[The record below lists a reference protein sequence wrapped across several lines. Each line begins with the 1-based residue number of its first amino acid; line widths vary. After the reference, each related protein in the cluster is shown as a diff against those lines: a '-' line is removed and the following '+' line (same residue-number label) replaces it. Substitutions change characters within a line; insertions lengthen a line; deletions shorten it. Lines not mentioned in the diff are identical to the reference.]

1 MALLVSRLD
10 LDLFQPIV
18 PLKSR
23 IISTLEDV
31 IGKLRF
37 ETVRKQEGLKSLE
50 KNVINWKVKR
60 SFDLYHRSFSV
71 HPPCLIIS

>member
-37 ETVRKQEGLKSLE
+37 ETVRKDGGIKKPGE
-50 KNVINWKVKR
+50 KCN
-60 SFDLYHRSFSV
+60 
-71 HPPCLIIS
+71 

>member
-18 PLKSR
+18 SLKSR

-37 ETVRKQEGLKSLE
+37 ETVIETVGKQEG
-50 KNVINWKVKR
+50 
-60 SFDLYHRSFSV
+60 
-71 HPPCLIIS
+71 C

>member
-23 IISTLEDV
+23 IISTLDV

-60 SFDLYHRSFSV
+60 CFDLYHRPFSV